1 MNIQILLY
9 EWLQTA
15 EVKRENALQKAFDKT
30 RKDPHNMQDLADYFI
45 EVARFQEFKEM
56 QAVLYDLIK

>member
-1 MNIQILLY
+1 MNLQILLY

-15 EVKRENALQKAFDKT
+15 EAKRENALHTAFEKT
-30 RKDPHNMQDLADYFI
+30 RKEPRNMQLLADYFI

>member
-1 MNIQILLY
+1 MNLQILLY

-15 EVKRENALQKAFDKT
+15 EAKRENALQKAFDKT
-30 RKDPHNMQDLADYFI
+30 RREPRNMQDLADYFI

-56 QAVLYDLIK
+56 QSVLYDLIK

>member
-15 EVKRENALQKAFDKT
+15 EAKRENALDTAFKKT
-30 RKDPHNMQDLADYFI
+30 KQNPHNMQVIGDYFV

-56 QAVLYDLIK
+56 QAVLYDLLK